1 MMHVINWYRDDCV
14 GNDGRR
20 LFLFFSVFW
29 DLYCA
34 APERRDNC
42 EHSSEAK
49 AFHDYVS
56 ASLLTVRFLTCVQ
69 AAGRQQHAYIS
80 MLIGQK
86 VLIRFRQ

>member
-1 MMHVINWYRDDCV
+1 MTIVLEMTADVS
-14 GNDGRR
+14 
-20 LFLFFSVFW
+20 FSVFW

-56 ASLLTVRFLTCVQ
+56 ASLLTVRFLTCVR
-69 AAGRQQHAYIS
+69 AAGRQQRAQVSNAYWPE
-80 MLIGQK
+80 G
-86 VLIRFRQ
+86 VD